1 MKWRGT
7 SWPNVMYSGMESVK
21 IMIKGHVVVED
32 LIANNVKLL
41 PATINPF
48 IAEGLAVTWFQYGWM
63 QHQQNFNTL
72 LHDFGRAQ
80 GTQAGI
86 EICRLTMMD
95 EDMQAIVPK
104 ANSFWKHK
112 RSNTLGLFGATHVDT
127 TPALWSAQFLGSKY
141 TWAFSQHI
149 LWCQQKTS

>member
-7 SWPNVMYSGMESVK
+7 SRPNVMQSGLESVK

-48 IAEGLAVTWFQYGWM
+48 IAEGQAMTWFRYGRM

-72 LHDFGRAQ
+72 LHDFGWAQ

-86 EICRLTMMD
+86 EMCRLTMRD
-95 EDMQAIVPK
+95 NDMQAI
-104 ANSFWKHK
+104 
-112 RSNTLGLFGATHVDT
+112 
-127 TPALWSAQFLGSKY
+127 
-141 TWAFSQHI
+141 
-149 LWCQQKTS
+149 